1 MMDSWMM
8 DPGVEDW
15 RCSANE
21 PPREPSEFAQRASVT
36 RRKWQMADD
45 TGMTADLHSL
55 LRSVAAQ
62 LMNGPEVVIG
72 GGSDPEQKLR
82 VTRVGGGR
90 LRTVRARINGRKV
103 QAIEQNREKPSR
115 WGQLARKGHQVVQF
129 QDVVTRKYL
138 AVVVDGEVTEYGRR

>member
-1 MMDSWMM
+1 LQ
-8 DPGVEDW
+8 
-15 RCSANE
+15 
-21 PPREPSEFAQRASVT
+21 FAQRTSVT
-36 RRKWQMADD
+36 RREAQMADN
-45 TGMTADLHSL
+45 TGMMTELHSL

-62 LMNGPEVVIG
+62 VMNRPEVVIKG
-72 GGSDPEQKLR
+72 GNEEEQKSR

-90 LRTVRARINGRKV
+90 LRTVRVRINGREI

-138 AVVVDGEVTEYGRR
+138 AVVVDGEVTEYGR

>member
-1 MMDSWMM
+1 
-8 DPGVEDW
+8 
-15 RCSANE
+15 
-21 PPREPSEFAQRASVT
+21 
-36 RRKWQMADD
+36 MADD
-45 TGMTADLHSL
+45 TGMTTDLHSL

-90 LRTVRARINGRKV
+90 LRTVRARINGREV